1 MKRFA
6 VSLLLIV
13 LFALLA
19 APALAQDATPTLDL
33 ATAVPTLEATLEIT
47 PAPVEP
53 PAPPVIDVTELPN
66 YLIVLGGLVVLA
78 VLLIFGATLYVV
90 YNSIPAWAQ
99 AGLNAA
105 IIEGVRIGKDAAAK
119 TPTEI
124 DDAIIE
130 EIANRVSV
138 LIGKP
143 VTVEAGE

>member
-6 VSLLLIV
+6 LFALIV
-13 LFALLA
+13 LLFALLV
-19 APALAQDATPTLDL
+19 APALAQDVTPTLDL
-33 ATAVPTLEATLEIT
+33 ATAIPTLEATLEVT
-47 PAPVEP
+47 PAPVV
-53 PAPPVIDVTELPN
+53 PPVVDVTELPN
-66 YLIVLGGLVVLA
+66 YFVVLGGLVVLG

-119 TPTEI
+119 TPTAI

-130 EIANRVSV
+130 EIADRVSK
-138 LIGKP
+138 LIDKP
-143 VTVEAGE
+143 VEVVGE